1 MPVPFLDL
9 RAQLQRIRPEVDAAV
24 ASVLDS
30 GRFVLGEQNEAFER
44 EFAAYCGVRHAVAVN
59 TGTSALH
66 LALLALGV
74 GQEPGREDEVV
85 TVPLTFV
92 ATAAAAVYCGAR
104 PVYVD
109 VDPATLTMDPEQLE
123 AAITPRTR
131 AIVPVHLYGQPADM
145 GPILEIAA
153 RHGIPVLEDACQAH
167 GAEYGGRRVGSL
179 GAAGAFSFYPGK
191 NLGAAGEGGAV
202 TTNDDALA
210 ARLRLLRDWGAAHK
224 YDHGLLGF
232 NYRMDELQASILRVK
247 LRELDTW
254 TEERRQRAGRY
265 RRHLTAASVEP
276 LAERAGVRHV
286 YHLFVVRA
294 PHRQTLQQVLEDA
307 GIGSGVHYP
316 IPVHLQPPYRFGHV
330 LGDFPVSEQATREV
344 LSLPMFPELTYSQQD
359 AVVAALF
366 ERMDLISA

>member
-1 MPVPFLDL
+1 MLVPFLDL
-9 RAQLQRIRPEVDAAV
+9 RAQLQHIRPEVDAAV
-24 ASVLDS
+24 AEVLDS

-44 EFAAYCGVRHAVAVN
+44 EFAAYCGVRHAIAVN

-66 LALLALGV
+66 LSLRALGV
-74 GQEPGREDEVV
+74 GRQPGREDEVI
-85 TVPLTFV
+85 TVPFTFV

-109 VDPATLTMDPEQLE
+109 VDPATLTMDPERLE

-131 AIVPVHLYGQPADM
+131 AILPVHLYGQPADM

-167 GAEYGGRRVGSL
+167 GAEVGERRVGSL
-179 GAAGAFSFYPGK
+179 GTAAAFSFYPGK

-224 YDHGLLGF
+224 YDHELLGF
-232 NYRMDELQASILRVK
+232 NNRMDELQAAILRVK
-247 LRELDTW
+247 LRELDRW
-254 TEERRQRAGRY
+254 TEERRERAARY
-265 RRHLTAASVEP
+265 RLALAGGPVKP
-276 LAERAGVRHV
+276 VAERAGVRHV
-286 YHLFVVRA
+286 YHLFVVRTA
-294 PHRQTLQQVLEDA
+294 HREHLQGVLADA

-316 IPVHLQPPYRFGHV
+316 IPVHLQPPYSFGH
-330 LGDFPVSEQATREV
+330 LPGDFPVSERASREV
-344 LSLPMFPELTYSQQD
+344 LSLPMFAELTDPQQD
-359 AVVAALF
+359 AVVAALDP
-366 ERMDLISA
+366 RMALVPA